1 MLKTMLKLRLNSTIT
16 KKIWDFEVEDAA
28 DSILFYHFPAF
39 QLTEK
44 MDDGQYEYT
53 LFDDEQIVAVGVLQ
67 IGDYN
72 NTKKEYK
79 KDGQYKQYNG

>member
-1 MLKTMLKLRLNSTIT
+1 MKLRLNSTIT
-16 KKIWDFEVEDAA
+16 KKNWEFQVEDAA

-39 QLTEK
+39 TLTEK

-53 LFDDEQIVAVGVLQ
+53 LFDEDEVVVAVGVLQ
-67 IGDYN
+67 IGDYTDN
-72 NTKKEYK
+72 KKKEYK